1 MYWCVM
7 RTKSSDDMNDQINI
21 TYTPATGD
29 IEFTTAR
36 KTSSLDEAVAAIG
49 DYITRLN
56 GGEAKKAAKPAQEAK
71 QEAAPKPRPKATKP
85 KQARNGRHRWT
96 DDEKREAMRM
106 YAAGEDLDIIVK
118 KFNSTP
124 GSVEKIMQRNGI
136 KRPWP
141 TRGNPSKIDP
151 VEPADEEEPV

>member
-1 MYWCVM
+1 MIVN
-7 RTKSSDDMNDQINI
+7 KAVMNDQINI

-56 GGEAKKAAKPAQEAK
+56 GGEAKKALKPAQEDK

-85 KQARNGRHRWT
+85 KQARNGRHMWT
-96 DDEKREAMRM
+96 DDEKMLAIKM
-106 YAAGEDLDIIVK
+106 YQRGEPLERIASR
-118 KFNSTP
+118 FFSTP
-124 GSVEKIMQRNGI
+124 QSVQKIMQKNGI
-136 KRPWP
+136 RRPWP
-141 TRGNPSKIDP
+141 TKGNPSKIDP